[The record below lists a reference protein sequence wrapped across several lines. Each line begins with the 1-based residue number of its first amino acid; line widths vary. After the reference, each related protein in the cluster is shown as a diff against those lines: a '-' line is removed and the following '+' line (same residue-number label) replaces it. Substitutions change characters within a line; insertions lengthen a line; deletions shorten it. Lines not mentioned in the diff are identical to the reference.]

1 MKKIKVKTS
10 KSEKD
15 LIVKSLVKM
24 RNKLIRENKSAEPV
38 NELLIKLIEN
48 KYINEEASREIS
60 FFCCKNMKGVKKW
73 KVMKQLNI

>member
-15 LIVKSLVKM
+15 LIVKM

-48 KYINEEASREIS
+48 K
-60 FFCCKNMKGVKKW
+60 
-73 KVMKQLNI
+73 

>member
-1 MKKIKVKTS
+1 MQKLHKIDKSSSRIAKIFKKIKVKTS

-48 KYINEEASREIS
+48 K
-60 FFCCKNMKGVKKW
+60 
-73 KVMKQLNI
+73 

>member
-24 RNKLIRENKSAEPV
+24 RNKLIRENKSAELV

-48 KYINEEASREIS
+48 K
-60 FFCCKNMKGVKKW
+60 
-73 KVMKQLNI
+73 